1 VVNDAI
7 SRLLFSMTNV
17 AFANGTEPASSTLT
31 GPGLAGLMLMTP
43 SIPDSPP
50 DEVCPAAVQIAMTT
64 SPKTMNNVR
73 NLTGQYIHAAWQWPT
88 VLKTTEILMR
98 LALDEA
104 IVASKILRSS
114 YK

>member
-1 VVNDAI
+1 
-7 SRLLFSMTNV
+7 MTNV
-17 AFANGTEPASSTLT
+17 AFTNGTEPASSTLT

-73 NLTGQYIHAAWQWPT
+73 DLTGQYIHAAWT
-88 VLKTTEILMR
+88 VRNTIEILMR
-98 LALDEA
+98 LALDGA

-114 YK
+114 HK

>member
-1 VVNDAI
+1 
-7 SRLLFSMTNV
+7 MTNP

-50 DEVCPAAVQIAMTT
+50 DEVWPAAVQIAMTT
-64 SPKTMNNVR
+64 NPKTTNTNNVQD
-73 NLTGQYIHAAWQWPT
+73 LTGQYIHAAWQWPT
-88 VLKTTEILMR
+88 VRKTTEILMR
-98 LALDEA
+98 LALDGA

-114 YK
+114 HK

>member
-1 VVNDAI
+1 
-7 SRLLFSMTNV
+7 MTNV

-50 DEVCPAAVQIAMTT
+50 EGVCPVEAQIAMTT

-73 NLTGQYIHAAWQWPT
+73 NLTGQYIHAACT
-88 VLKTTEILMR
+88 VCNTTEILMR
-98 LALDEA
+98 LALDDA
-104 IVASKILRSS
+104 LVASKILRSS
-114 YK
+114 HE

>member
-17 AFANGTEPASSTLT
+17 AFANGTEPASSTRT

-50 DEVCPAAVQIAMTT
+50 DEVCPAVVQIAMTT

-73 NLTGQYIHAAWQWPT
+73 DLTGQYIHAAWQWPA
-88 VLKTTEILMR
+88 VRKTTEILTL
-98 LALDEA
+98 LALDDA
-104 IVASKILRSS
+104 IVASKILRLSQR
-114 YK
+114 

>member
-7 SRLLFSMTNV
+7 SRLSFSMTNV

-50 DEVCPAAVQIAMTT
+50 EGVCPVEAETAMTT
-64 SPKTMNNVR
+64 SPKTMNNVQD
-73 NLTGQYIHAAWQWPT
+73 LTGQYIHAAWQWPT
-88 VLKTTEILMR
+88 VRKTTEILMR
-98 LALDEA
+98 LALDDA
-104 IVASKILRSS
+104 LVASKILRLAHE
-114 YK
+114 